1 MPRGNRFNNS
11 VQVICEIVSF
21 AGMRHLQECVICRN
35 ATADWLQQLLYRKIV
50 NIVFDRQIMTCD
62 CEMSWLMG
70 FSPVH
75 MCKRVTRGW

>member
-1 MPRGNRFNNS
+1 
-11 VQVICEIVSF
+11 
-21 AGMRHLQECVICRN
+21 MRLQTGYRSP
-35 ATADWLQQLLYRKIV
+35 LYRKIA